1 MDILGTK
8 KLVGIIEQA
17 TGAVIPQTGEALAEL
32 TNQLDAAGVFM
43 GEATELVQQL
53 QEVAED
59 VPEEWRRLVK
69 AGLGLVDHMVRVG
82 TRASNTLR
90 DAEQTSRQAR
100 ELLSAMHDRGL
111 MVSIREE

>member
-43 GEATELVQQL
+43 G
-53 QEVAED
+53 EVAED